1 MKYLLDTHALI
12 WWLND
17 SPELSA
23 AARAAVASEANEIY
37 VSAASAWEI
46 TTKHR
51 LGKLALADRLAANV
65 EARVLQERFIPLPVT
80 MAHAEAGGR
89 LEAPHKD
96 PFDRLLVAQALTEP
110 MRLLTHD
117 RQIAAYSDTV
127 ILA

>member
-96 PFDRLLVAQALTEP
+96 PFDRLLIAQAVLEDLTLVSIETVFDAYGVV
-110 MRLLTHD
+110 RLW
-117 RQIAAYSDTV
+117 
-127 ILA
+127 

>member
-23 AARAAVASEANEIY
+23 AARAAVASETNEIY

-96 PFDRLLVAQALTEP
+96 PFDRLLIAQAVLEDLTLVSMETVFDAYGVV
-110 MRLLTHD
+110 RLW
-117 RQIAAYSDTV
+117 
-127 ILA
+127 

>member
-1 MKYLLDTHALI
+1 VKYLLDTHALI

-96 PFDRLLVAQALTEP
+96 PFDRLLIAQAVLEDLTLVSIETVFDAYGVV
-110 MRLLTHD
+110 RLW
-117 RQIAAYSDTV
+117 
-127 ILA
+127 

>member
-89 LEAPHKD
+89 LQAPHKD
-96 PFDRLLVAQALTEP
+96 PFDRLLIAQAVLEDLTLVSIETVFDAYGVA
-110 MRLLTHD
+110 RLW
-117 RQIAAYSDTV
+117 
-127 ILA
+127 